1 MLNLIKNLLLIV
13 LVVIVAFF
21 GYHRYRSLKAQKQAI
36 QKDIKEM
43 KSDIKEM
50 KSAVSMMMNMTYYPV
65 TVLIKGKHFVFFDY
79 AIDKNSTIEMVVNEM
94 NSHPL
99 DDYSDIDFKDGD
111 VVVDIGAHVG
121 IVSIYLAKTHPN
133 IKIISVEPNMR
144 TYEAL
149 LKNIQFNNVKNVI
162 PVLAAI
168 CNDGEKVDIIAPYVL
183 TGGGSII
190 SKDKEEAI
198 RYDVI
203 SNNIDCISLDTLIE
217 KNGVKKI
224 KLLKVDCEG
233 CEFNALNN
241 TFKHFSD
248 IEYLRMEAHQ
258 AYVTKD
264 EMDKFQALLKSKIKN
279 VVIEVL
285 VLNKGGFAEAKKVKH
300 QP

>member
-13 LVVIVAFF
+13 LVIIVAFF
-21 GYHRYRSLKAQKQAI
+21 GYHEYRSLNAQKQAI
-36 QKDIKEM
+36 QK
-43 KSDIKEM
+43 DIKEM

-79 AIDKNSTIEMVVNEM
+79 AIDKNNTIEIVVNEM
-94 NSHPL
+94 NSDPL
-99 DDYSDIDFKDGD
+99 DDYSSIDFKDGD

-168 CNDGEKVDIIAPYVL
+168 CNDGEKVDIIAPYAN
-183 TGGGSII
+183 TGSGSII
-190 SKDKEEAI
+190 SKDKEEAV

-224 KLLKVDCEG
+224 KLLKMDCEG

-241 TFKHFSD
+241 TKHFCNYS
-248 IEYLRMEAHQ
+248 AH
-258 AYVTKD
+258 
-264 EMDKFQALLKSKIKN
+264 
-279 VVIEVL
+279 
-285 VLNKGGFAEAKKVKH
+285 
-300 QP
+300 